1 MSPED
6 FDPAY
11 LVTLDEIYHCHWIAR
26 KRSRIA
32 RLRRALEHFWP
43 AGHPARF
50 VHISGTNGKGSVA
63 HYLEQGLRFAGAT
76 GSWTGPHV
84 FDYAE
89 RLHIN
94 AERVAHQEI
103 VEIYRDEL
111 APYLQTLPD
120 EAPLGFPEIGILLCL
135 HLFKRHNVAWGM
147 MESGVGGRYTPLMAL
162 PVEAA
167 IVTNVGDDHPITLG
181 EELWQRALEKAGCA
195 RPATPFFTAASGPA
209 RDYVVKTAE
218 AEGAEVFAIGQSDF
232 DSTATALAATGSGRA
247 NAARGTPTR
256 STPAHVI
263 ANLALTLKLIRHFY
277 PERSHKTLLAAMP
290 SRLPARFWTPE
301 PNVVVDVAHN
311 RDKIEHFMERLK
323 LTYPGRRFRFL
334 IGLTR
339 KRDPLELFT
348 PLFELADEIIVTSA
362 SYPGQDPEVIAEQ
375 LRRTFN
381 PVTVQP
387 DSRQAYREARES
399 LEPGQILVLTGSA
412 YMIDQA
418 LNPNRYL
425 RHLNASFGWRGRIG
439 ERV

>member
-1 MSPED
+1 MNLED

-11 LVTLDEIYHCHWIAR
+11 LVTVDEIYHCHWSAR
-26 KRSRIA
+26 KKARIA
-32 RLRRALEHFWP
+32 RLRRAVEHFWP
-43 AGHPARF
+43 GGHPTRF

-63 HYLEQGLRFAGAT
+63 HYLEQGLRFAGPT

-94 AERVAHQEI
+94 AERVAHAEI

-111 APYLQTLPD
+111 APYLQTLSQQTSPED
-120 EAPLGFPEIGILLCL
+120 APLGFPEIGILLCL
-135 HLFKRHNVAWGM
+135 HLFKRHGVVWGM

-162 PVEAA
+162 SVAA
-167 IVTNVGDDHPITLG
+167 AVVTNVGDDHPISLG

-195 RPATPFFTAASGPA
+195 RPETPFFTAACGQA

-218 AEGAEVFAIGQSDF
+218 AEGADVFALRSSDL
-232 DSTATALAATGSGRA
+232 DATAANLEAADSAHRI
-247 NAARGTPTR
+247 
-256 STPAHVI
+256 PAHVI

-277 PERSHKTLLAAMP
+277 PERSRQSLLAAMP

-311 RDKIEHFMERLK
+311 RDKIEHFVERLK
-323 LTYPGRRFRFL
+323 LQYPDRRFRFL

-339 KRDPLELFT
+339 KRDPLDLFT
-348 PLFELADEIIVTSA
+348 PLFDLADQIIVTSA
-362 SYPGQDPEVIAEQ
+362 SYPGQDPEAIADQ
-375 LRRTFN
+375 LRRAFN
-381 PVTVQP
+381 PIIVQP
-387 DSRQAYREARES
+387 DPRQAYREARDQLQS
-399 LEPGQILVLTGSA
+399 GQILVLTGSA